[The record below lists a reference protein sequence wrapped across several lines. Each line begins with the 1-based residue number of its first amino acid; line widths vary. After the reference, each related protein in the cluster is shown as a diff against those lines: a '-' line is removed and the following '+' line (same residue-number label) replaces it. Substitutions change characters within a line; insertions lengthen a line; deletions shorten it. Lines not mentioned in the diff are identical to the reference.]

1 MLQTLKKVANP
12 EKAPDQP
19 MLHSLFAL
27 TVLNLVF
34 AKPRNKL
41 RAGRVVTYSKSLTRF
56 AASVCMSNT
65 LWYC

>member
-27 TVLNLVF
+27 TVLNLMF
-34 AKPRNKL
+34 AKPQEQ
-41 RAGRVVTYSKSLTRF
+41 AKSWQSCDL
-56 AASVCMSNT
+56 
-65 LWYC
+65 